1 MKELITDGGLLAS
14 LEENQRWRKK
24 TLSIDLPPS
33 QLCPLEPQQGV
44 LSWSK
49 DDVFRSSVCWELGLI
64 SSDHNGLLIR
74 RSIKILGHT
83 YQNHGSHDA
92 AFFPPLAKRRTGEG
106 FYVNSGSAIPG
117 HTLLL
122 AHFPCMRYQTWDQG
136 TWRLLPANIV
146 QTLPAGEGL
155 HGRLYLRN
163 KIHKMYEIHIWDR
176 TCLSI

>member
-1 MKELITDGGLLAS
+1 MMFSDH
-14 LEENQRWRKK
+14 
-24 TLSIDLPPS
+24 LSA
-33 QLCPLEPQQGV
+33 
-44 LSWSK
+44 K
-49 DDVFRSSVCWELGLI
+49 RELGLI

-163 KIHKMYEIHIWDR
+163 HKIHKMYEIQIYGTGYVFQFSVVWWRPFQSFKSLLACTH
-176 TCLSI
+176 

>member
-1 MKELITDGGLLAS
+1 M
-14 LEENQRWRKK
+14 
-24 TLSIDLPPS
+24 
-33 QLCPLEPQQGV
+33 
-44 LSWSK
+44 
-49 DDVFRSSVCWELGLI
+49 GLI

-146 QTLPAGEGL
+146 QTLPAWEGL

-163 KIHKMYEIHIWDR
+163 HKIHKMCEIQRYGTAIPTVQKFIGIDSLVQKLPFFVIIIKIWQDNCTGVTTHLNHSKR
-176 TCLSI
+176 SLMKVTINR